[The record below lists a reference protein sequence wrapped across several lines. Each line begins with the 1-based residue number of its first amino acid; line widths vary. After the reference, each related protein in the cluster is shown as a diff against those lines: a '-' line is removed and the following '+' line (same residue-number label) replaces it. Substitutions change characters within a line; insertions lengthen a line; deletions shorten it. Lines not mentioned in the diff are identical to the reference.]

1 MKIGDEFGKLTVV
14 SFDGKYVVCKC
25 NCGNTKR
32 IRKTSLTM
40 KVSNMTIDEISNLQR
55 SIIARDYGKTL
66 DKQIDFEHE
75 LEVMNTLA
83 DLTEIKIKLRMGAI

>member
-40 KVSNMTIDEISNLQR
+40 KNKPTR
-55 SIIARDYGKTL
+55 SCGCIQ
-66 DKQIDFEHE
+66 KQIAHNKSRILIGEG
-75 LEVMNTLA
+75 
-83 DLTEIKIKLRMGAI
+83 I